1 MAETFDEQYLKDRT
15 ATDQWQSSQLTTSEG
30 DGSLYN
36 PFTSLSVDGPTDPST
51 DAAMN
56 EGKRET
62 DLKLSRPPGPNTP
75 AEVVT
80 DQPIKSV
87 DRKTITVDT
96 PEIAAVRQ
104 QFKDAASKL
113 GTGEAALEQVGKA
126 GKEIAQAVHP
136 GLVVAGRAIGLD
148 ETQADALATGLV
160 EFIGGL
166 PGGEQSDTQ
175 AGIETALAML
185 PIMGAV
191 IKGGKMA
198 AAHSPEII
206 SKAIKILS
214 DERGSVPIGGM
225 RTGAKS
231 SIAINPGENPNRFS
245 TVKEDV
251 KGTAKRYDERNYKTK
266 VKVRVEWDNPKDV
279 IEDEM
284 DGLNPGHALRR
295 AADNWVTADRIQI
308 IGMAD
313 GTEKSAM
320 QLALDAIRNERGSFQ
335 PIPGKGKEKLPG
347 NGVETPVT
355 WEQAVQIDEAQR
367 SFDERLK
374 TFSERV
380 SKQRRGVRSDVQ
392 VTAESARPDAI
403 QLEGFLGLPPGTI
416 LKDSDVVAV
425 KRMFKDLAEPV
436 RQLAAWVNANPHDEQ
451 AFLALLQQM
460 PKVEE
465 AVGRIAGVYAESGR
479 TQRLLSPARPTTG
492 MIPAKSEEKI
502 RISDPYIK
510 QWLDFFQQQDALAKV
525 GAPALTR
532 QKLTQLLA
540 GMKTQEELMAAAK
553 VMANPT
559 KWDMFVEYWIN
570 GLLSSPATHATNI
583 VSNMATIAWAIPERQ
598 IAALFSKEVR
608 PSEALAMTR
617 GIIEAQGDAWR
628 MAWQAFKAEESQLG
642 HGKMEGPTRAIT
654 ADALALTGVPGRAV
668 DFLGSMIRLPGRF
681 LLAAD
686 DYFKAIA
693 FRAEVRALAKR
704 EAYRTVTEANLT
716 GQQAAREMQRIEQRI
731 LANPPDSIDDAAK
744 EFAAYT
750 TFTRDLGETGQ
761 KVQALA
767 GTPLG
772 RIILPFVRTPTNIFK
787 YVGERTPLAFAS
799 NAVREELAAGGARG
813 ALQMA
818 KISLGSMTMAYLGS
832 LAAEGVIT
840 GGGPKDKDLLKIKK
854 QTGWQPYSIK
864 VGNDYIALS
873 RIEPF
878 GSFLGIAAD
887 VADLV
892 GQLPKE
898 EADKLVSVVLVA
910 LQRNIANKTFVKG
923 LSGTLNA
930 ASSSDVNVW
939 NSFLEKE
946 LPTIIPASSLMRQ
959 LTRINDPVLREVN
972 SIIESYQSKIPG
984 YSSELPPTRN
994 LWGEPILFEGG
1005 LGPDLVTPLYTSEGK
1020 EDPVS
1025 AELVKQQIP
1034 IAWPQKNIEGVPL
1047 TPQEYDAFQRL
1058 AGGTKILNGMTL
1070 KERLHD
1076 LMFVNNDLYN
1086 RSSDGPDGGKKALII
1101 QWVSAYRDYARTIL
1115 ATPDLSQQYLHTTFP
1130 ELVQRVQEKREKRAT
1145 QFNAQ

>member
-15 ATDQWQSSQLTTSEG
+15 ATDQWQSSQLSTSGGEG
-30 DGSLYN
+30 TPYN
-36 PFTSLSVDGPTDPST
+36 PFTSLSVDVQTDPGN
-51 DAAMN
+51 DASMN
-56 EGKRET
+56 DGKRVT
-62 DLKLSRPPGPNTP
+62 DLKLAKPPGPDTP

-104 QFKDAASKL
+104 QFKDAAAKL
-113 GTGEAALEQVGKA
+113 GTGEAAVEQVGKA
-126 GKEIAQAVHP
+126 GKQIAQSVHP
-136 GLVVAGRAIGLD
+136 GIVVAGRAIGLD
-148 ETQADALATGLV
+148 ETQADALATGFV
-160 EFIGGL
+160 EFMGGL
-166 PGGEQSDTQ
+166 PGQSESDTA
-175 AGIETALAML
+175 AGFETALAAL
-185 PIMGAV
+185 PLVGAAV
-191 IKGGKMA
+191 KGGKIAGKELGPVIAKEFGKA
-198 AAHSPEII
+198 AEMLRS
-206 SKAIKILS
+206 
-214 DERGSVPIGGM
+214 ERGSISLG
-225 RTGAKS
+225 KS
-231 SIAINPGENPNRFS
+231 KKPA
-245 TVKEDV
+245 
-251 KGTAKRYDERNYKTK
+251 
-266 VKVRVEWDNPKDV
+266 
-279 IEDEM
+279 
-284 DGLNPGHALRR
+284 
-295 AADNWVTADRIQI
+295 
-308 IGMAD
+308 
-313 GTEKSAM
+313 SA
-320 QLALDAIRNERGSFQ
+320 
-335 PIPGKGKEKLPG
+335 
-347 NGVETPVT
+347 GVETPIT
-355 WEQAVQIDEAQR
+355 WDQAIQIDDAQR
-367 SFDERLK
+367 AFEERLK

-380 SKQRRGVRSDVQ
+380 STQRRGVRSDVQ
-392 VTAESARPDAI
+392 VTTESARPDAI
-403 QLEGFLGLPPGTI
+403 QLESFLDLPPGTI

-436 RQLAAWVNANPHDEQ
+436 RQLSAWVAANPKDEQ
-451 AFLALLQQM
+451 AFLALLQQI
-460 PKVEE
+460 PKVDE
-465 AVGRIAGVYAESGR
+465 AVGKIAGVYAESGR
-479 TQRLLSPARPTTG
+479 TQRLLSPSRPTGG
-492 MIPAKSEEKI
+492 MIPATSEEKI

-510 QWLDFFQQQDALAKV
+510 QWMDFFKQQDDLAKS

-532 QKLTQLLA
+532 QKLVQILSH
-540 GMKTQEELMAAAK
+540 MQSPEEFMAAAK
-553 VMANPT
+553 VMAAPT

-583 VSNMATIAWAIPERQ
+583 ISNMATIAWAIPERQ
-598 IAALFSKEVR
+598 LASMFSKEVR
-608 PSEALAMTR
+608 PSEALAMMR
-617 GIIEAQGDAWR
+617 GIVEAQGDAWR
-628 MAWQAFKAEESQLG
+628 LAWQAFKAEESQIG
-642 HGKMEGPTRAIT
+642 HGKLEGPTRAIT
-654 ADALALTGVPGRAV
+654 ADALALTGPMGRAV
-668 DFLGSMIRLPGRF
+668 DLLGSMIRLPGRF
-681 LLAAD
+681 LLSAD

-704 EAYRTVTEANLT
+704 EAYRTVTESNLT
-716 GQQAAREMQRIEQRI
+716 GQQAAREMQKIEQRI
-731 LANPPDSIDDAAK
+731 LENPPESIEDAAK

-772 RIILPFVRTPTNIFK
+772 RIVLPFVRTPTNIFK
-787 YVGERTPLAFAS
+787 YAGERTPLAFAS
-799 NAVREELAAGGARG
+799 NAVREELAAGGSRA

-892 GQLPKE
+892 GQLPRE

-946 LPTIIPASSLMRQ
+946 LPTISPASSLLRQ
-959 LTRINDPVLREVN
+959 VTRINDPVLREVN
-972 SIIESYQSKIPG
+972 SVIESYQSKIPG

-1076 LMFVNNDLYN
+1076 LMFVNNDLYA

-1101 QWVSAYRDYARTIL
+1101 QWVSAYRDYARAIL
-1115 ATPDLSQQYLHTTFP
+1115 TTPDLSQQYLQTTFP
-1130 ELVQRVQEKREKRAT
+1130 DLVQRVQEKREKRAT
-1145 QFNAQ
+1145 QFNAK

>member
-148 ETQADALATGLV
+148 ETQADALATGFV
-160 EFIGGL
+160 EFMSGL
-166 PGGEQSDTQ
+166 PGQDETDTA
-175 AGIETALAML
+175 AGFETALAAL
-185 PIMGAV
+185 PIVGAAV
-191 IKGGKMA
+191 KSGKIA
-198 AAHSPEII
+198 GKELAPII
-206 SKAIKILS
+206 AKEFGKATDILRS
-214 DERGSVPIGGM
+214 ERGSIPLGKSTKTQSGITTPI
-225 RTGAKS
+225 
-231 SIAINPGENPNRFS
+231 
-245 TVKEDV
+245 
-251 KGTAKRYDERNYKTK
+251 
-266 VKVRVEWDNPKDV
+266 
-279 IEDEM
+279 
-284 DGLNPGHALRR
+284 
-295 AADNWVTADRIQI
+295 
-308 IGMAD
+308 
-313 GTEKSAM
+313 
-320 QLALDAIRNERGSFQ
+320 
-335 PIPGKGKEKLPG
+335 
-347 NGVETPVT
+347 T
-355 WEQAVQIDEAQR
+355 WEEAVQIDEAQR
-367 SFDERLK
+367 AFDERLK
-374 TFSERV
+374 TFAERV

-403 QLEGFLGLPPGTI
+403 QLEGFLDLPPGTI

-628 MAWQAFKAEESQLG
+628 MAWQAFKSEESQLG

-761 KVQALA
+761 NVQALA

-772 RIILPFVRTPTNIFK
+772 RIILPFFRTPTNIFK

-832 LAAEGVIT
+832 LASEGVIT

-864 VGNDYIALS
+864 VGNEYIALS

-923 LSGTLNA
+923 LAGTLNA

-946 LPTIIPASSLMRQ
+946 LPAVIPASSLMRQ

-994 LWGEPILFEGG
+994 LWAEPILFEGG
-1005 LGPDLVTPLYTSEGK
+1005 LGPDLVTPLYTSESK
-1020 EDPVS
+1020 DDPVS

-1058 AGGTKILNGMTL
+1058 AGGMKILNEMTL